1 MRLPRG
7 FRAALIAV
15 SAIALVGGCASR
27 VPDPAPSQTS
37 GAAEAPFPVEVAAPG
52 GKPLTLAKRPER
64 IVSLNPTSTES
75 LFAIGAG
82 KQVVAVDDQ
91 SNFPAEAPKT
101 TLSGFKPNV
110 EAIAGHQPDLVIASN
125 DVEGVVAGLE
135 KLKIPVLL
143 LPAAKTLDEAYGQ
156 ISILGQA
163 TGQGTPAN
171 DVVNKMKGE
180 ISKLVRETPR
190 PAEGLKYY
198 HELDP
203 TFYTVTS
210 KTFIGQIYAQFGLV
224 NIADAADKTGSGY
237 PQLSAEQVVNAAPRL
252 IFLADVRCCGQ
263 NAAAVGGRP
272 GWSTVPAVREG
283 GVVALDDDIASR
295 WGPRVV
301 DLVRTVSQ
309 AVTAA
314 GKK

>member
-1 MRLPRG
+1 MRLPRST
-7 FRAALIAV
+7 RAALIAV

-37 GAAEAPFPVEVAAPG
+37 VESAFPVEVGAPG
-52 GKPLTLAKRPER
+52 GKPLTITKKPER
-64 IVSLNPTSTES
+64 IVSLNPTATES

-110 EAIAGHQPDLVIASN
+110 EAIAGHQPDLVVASN

-143 LPAAKTLDEAYGQ
+143 LPAAKTLDDAYGQ

-171 DVVNKMKGE
+171 DVVNRMKGQ

-190 PAEGLKYY
+190 PAEALKYY

-210 KTFIGQIYAQFGLV
+210 KTFIGSIYGLFGLV
-224 NIADAADKTGSGY
+224 NIADAADPSGGGY

-252 IFLADVRCCGQ
+252 IFLADVKCCGQ
-263 NAAAVGGRP
+263 TAASVGTRP
-272 GWSTVPAVREG
+272 GWASVPAVRDG

-301 DLVRTVSQ
+301 DLVRTVSE

>member
-1 MRLPRG
+1 ME
-7 FRAALIAV
+7 
-15 SAIALVGGCASR
+15 SA
-27 VPDPAPSQTS
+27 
-37 GAAEAPFPVEVAAPG
+37 FPVQVGAPG
-52 GKPLTLAKRPER
+52 GKPLTITKKPER
-64 IVSLNPTSTES
+64 IVSLNPTATES

-82 KQVVAVDDQ
+82 KQVVAVDEK
-91 SNFPAEAPKT
+91 SNFPAEAPRT

-110 EAIAGHQPDLVIASN
+110 EAIAGHQPDLVVASN

-143 LPAAKTLDEAYGQ
+143 LPAAKTLDDAYGQ

-171 DVVNKMKGE
+171 DVVNRMKGQ

-190 PAEGLKYY
+190 PAEALKYY

-210 KTFIGQIYAQFGLV
+210 KTFIGSIYGLFGLV
-224 NIADAADKTGSGY
+224 NIADAADPTGGGY

-252 IFLADVRCCGQ
+252 IFLADVKCCGQ
-263 NAAAVGGRP
+263 SAAAVGTRP
-272 GWSTVPAVREG
+272 GWASVPAVRDG

-301 DLVRTVSQ
+301 DLVRTVSE

>member
-1 MRLPRG
+1 MRLPRST
-7 FRAALIAV
+7 RAALIAV

-37 GAAEAPFPVEVAAPG
+37 VESAFPVEVGAPG
-52 GKPLTLAKRPER
+52 GKPLTITKKPER
-64 IVSLNPTSTES
+64 IVSLNPTATES

-110 EAIAGHQPDLVIASN
+110 EAIAGHQPDLVVASN

-143 LPAAKTLDEAYGQ
+143 LPAAKTLDDAYGQ

-171 DVVNKMKGE
+171 DVVNRMKGQ

-190 PAEGLKYY
+190 PAEALKYY

-210 KTFIGQIYAQFGLV
+210 KTFIGSIYGLFGLV
-224 NIADAADKTGSGY
+224 NIADAADPTGGGY
-237 PQLSAEQVVNAAPRL
+237 PQLSAEQVVSAAPRL
-252 IFLADVRCCGQ
+252 IFLADVKCCGQ
-263 NAAAVGGRP
+263 SAAAVGTRP
-272 GWSTVPAVREG
+272 GWASVPAVRDG

-301 DLVRTVSQ
+301 DLVRTVSE

>member
-1 MRLPRG
+1 ME
-7 FRAALIAV
+7 
-15 SAIALVGGCASR
+15 SA
-27 VPDPAPSQTS
+27 
-37 GAAEAPFPVEVAAPG
+37 FPVEVGAPG
-52 GKPLTLAKRPER
+52 GKPLTITKKPER
-64 IVSLNPTSTES
+64 IVSLNPTATES

-110 EAIAGHQPDLVIASN
+110 EAIAGHQPDLVVASN

-143 LPAAKTLDEAYGQ
+143 LPAAKTLDDAYGQ

-171 DVVNKMKGE
+171 DVVNRMKGQ

-190 PAEGLKYY
+190 PAEALKYY

-210 KTFIGQIYAQFGLV
+210 KTFIGSIYGLFGLV
-224 NIADAADKTGSGY
+224 NIADAADPTGGGY
-237 PQLSAEQVVNAAPRL
+237 PQLSAEQVVSAAPRL
-252 IFLADVRCCGQ
+252 IFLADVKCCGQ
-263 NAAAVGGRP
+263 SAAAVGTRP
-272 GWSTVPAVREG
+272 GWASVPAVRDG

-301 DLVRTVSQ
+301 DLVRTVSE

>member
-1 MRLPRG
+1 MRLPRS

-27 VPDPAPSQTS
+27 VPDPAPTQTS
-37 GAAEAPFPVEVAAPG
+37 AEAAFPVEVGVPG
-52 GKPLTLAKRPER
+52 GKPLTVAKKPER
-64 IVSLNPTSTES
+64 IVSLNPTATET

-101 TLSGFKPNV
+101 NLSGFKPNV
-110 EAIAGHQPDLVIASN
+110 ESIAGQKPDLVVASN
-125 DVEGVVAGLE
+125 DVEGVVGRLE
-135 KLKIPVLL
+135 ALKIPVLL

-156 ISILGQA
+156 ISVLGQA
-163 TGQGTPAN
+163 TGNGTPAN
-171 DVVNKMKGE
+171 EVVNKMKGE
-180 ISKLVRETPR
+180 IGKLVRETPR
-190 PAEGLKYY
+190 SEQGLKYY

-203 TFYTVTS
+203 SFYTVTS
-210 KTFIGQIYAQFGLV
+210 KTFIGQVYGLFGLV
-224 NIADAADKTGSGY
+224 NIADAADASGGGY

-252 IFLADVRCCGQ
+252 VFLADTKCCAQ
-263 NAAAVGGRP
+263 NAGTVAARP
-272 GWSTVPAVREG
+272 GWGNLPAVKEG

-301 DLVRTVSQ
+301 DLVRTVAQ
-309 AVTAA
+309 AVTSA